1 MDREMRDR
9 IMRAE
14 GFEEGFKQAYEEGFK
29 KAYEESR
36 DQVRRESI
44 RKIFN
49 YHVKTGLSEANV
61 IRDLAEMFHM
71 STGEIEAVLA
81 ETAGGMEEDMKIPLK
96 LK

>member
-1 MDREMRDR
+1 MDRKMRDR

-14 GFEEGFKQAYEEGFK
+14 GFEEGFKQ
-29 KAYEESR
+29 AYEESR

-61 IRDLAEMFHM
+61 ISDLAEMFHM
-71 STGEIEAVLA
+71 STSEIEAVLA

>member
-1 MDREMRDR
+1 
-9 IMRAE
+9 MRAE
-14 GFEEGFKQAYEEGFK
+14 GFEEGFKQAYEE
-29 KAYEESR
+29 SR

-44 RKIFN
+44 RKTFK
-49 YHVKTGLSEANV
+49 YYVKTGITEAND